1 MNMQGS
7 GADRAGDGPTEVW
20 LHQTLYRV
28 DCPPPQ
34 TLGEWNLQLL
44 GPEAALGVAQH
55 VRDCDLCQR
64 ELDLW
69 RSSVRQAVG
78 APHGVVEALRRVVA
92 RLVPPLPTPAFG
104 GLRGSSNAPPV
115 QVYEVDDVTITIGRG
130 QSSNDVIGLVLAT
143 EYAPEDLV
151 GQPVR
156 LLSSGEQ
163 GRVTELDDIGNF
175 SFDGVS
181 AGRATLEIEL
191 PSATVVIEELQV
203 G

>member
-1 MNMQGS
+1 MQGT
-7 GADRAGDGPTEVW
+7 GADHSGDGPTEVW
-20 LHQTLYRV
+20 LHQSLYRV

-44 GPEAALGVAQH
+44 GPDAALGVAQH

-69 RSSVRQAVG
+69 RSSVRQTIG
-78 APHGVVEALRRVVA
+78 APQGVVHTVRRVVA
-92 RLVPPLPTPAFG
+92 RLVPPLAMPAFG
-104 GLRGSSNAPPV
+104 GLRGSSNAPSV
-115 QVYEVDDVTITIGRG
+115 HVYEVDDVTITIGRG

-143 EYAPEDLV
+143 DYAPEDLV
-151 GQPVR
+151 GQSVR
-156 LLSSGEQ
+156 ILMSGEQ

-175 SFDGVS
+175 NFDGVS
-181 AGRATLEIEL
+181 TGRATLEIEL